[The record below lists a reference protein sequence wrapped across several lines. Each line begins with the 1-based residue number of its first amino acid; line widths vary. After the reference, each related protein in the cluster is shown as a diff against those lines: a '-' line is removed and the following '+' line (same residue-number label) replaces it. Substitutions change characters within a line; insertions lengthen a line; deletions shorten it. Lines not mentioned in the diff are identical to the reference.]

1 VPLEGAGLELGSD
14 ANTLNRGD
22 MPAAG

>member
-1 VPLEGAGLELGSD
+1 VEGEQGAGLNLGEGS
-14 ANTLNRGD
+14 LNRGD